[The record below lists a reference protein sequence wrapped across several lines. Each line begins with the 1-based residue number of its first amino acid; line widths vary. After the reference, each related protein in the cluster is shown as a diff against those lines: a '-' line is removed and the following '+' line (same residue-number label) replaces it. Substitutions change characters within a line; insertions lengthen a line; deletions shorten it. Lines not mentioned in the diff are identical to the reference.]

1 VTSVL
6 AAILFVVA
14 AVAFALGLKLLA
26 RPTTARRG
34 NLISAGGMLAA
45 TLGALVLAFDGG
57 GAARPDSG
65 PPPPSGAELAA
76 ELAAEGAAGGS
87 PIDAAGGLAEAIG
100 RIVPP
105 VAGTPGSETPAPPA
119 ESPGFLDGP
128 NRPMILWILAGL
140 IVGTVVGLPAAR
152 FVKMTAMPEMVALFN
167 GFGGIASLLVSWSS
181 VHATWALLRESRRLP
196 EETTGGAVAE
206 SVVAALTGVSLDP
219 GTGFALAFATLV
231 GGLTFGGSI
240 VAWGKLSGRIPSA
253 PLLLPNQRLATILLL
268 GVCVLTGIVWAF
280 NPGMMWLYLICLL
293 VALVAL
299 GPAFVMPIGGAD
311 MPVVIS
317 LLNSYS
323 GIAACAAGFALQQ
336 PLLIVTGALVGASGL
351 ILTRIMCL
359 AMNRSLTHVL
369 FSGFGSGDGATS
381 GDGGTAT
388 AGGPA
393 REATIRT
400 PSEAFHALEA
410 ASSVVIVPG
419 YGMAVAQAQHVVHDL
434 ARRMQ
439 ANDTEVLFA
448 IHPVAGRMPGHMS
461 VLLAEADVPYEQ
473 LVDMEDINARM
484 DGIDVAIVI
493 GANDT
498 VNPAARDDPDSPL
511 AGMPIIEVDRA
522 RSVFILKRSL
532 GSGYA
537 GVDNPLFFADN
548 AAMILGDAK
557 KTVEALVA
565 EFKDEG

>member
-1 VTSVL
+1 MMSVL
-6 AAILFVVA
+6 AAILFVAA

-45 TLGALVLAFDGG
+45 TLGALILAFDGTG
-57 GAARPDSG
+57 QATPAPG
-65 PPPPSGAELAA
+65 PPPAA
-76 ELAAEGAAGGS
+76 ELAAEGSAGGTPLS
-87 PIDAAGGLAEAIG
+87 AIGDAPEAIA
-100 RIVPP
+100 RIIPP
-105 VAGTPGSETPAPPA
+105 PPGTDVAAP
-119 ESPGFLDGP
+119 EGPGFVDGP
-128 NRPMILWILAGL
+128 RGPMLIWIMAGL
-140 IVGTVVGLPAAR
+140 LVGTVVGLPAAR

-181 VHATWALLRESRRLP
+181 VHATWALLREFRRLP
-196 EETTGGAVAE
+196 EETMSGQVVE
-206 SVVAALTGVSLDP
+206 SVVAALTGVSLSP
-219 GTGFALAFATLV
+219 GTGLALAFATLV

-240 VAWGKLSGRIPSA
+240 VAWGKLSGRISSA
-253 PLLLPNQRLATILLL
+253 PLRLPNQRLATVLLL
-268 GVCVLTGIVWAF
+268 GVAAATGVAWAL
-280 NPGMMWLYLICLL
+280 NPGMMWLYLICLAI
-293 VALVAL
+293 ALVAL
-299 GPAFVMPIGGAD
+299 GPAFVLPIGGAD

-323 GIAACAAGFALQQ
+323 GIAAAAAGFALQQ

-359 AMNRSLTHVL
+359 SMNRSLAHVL
-369 FSGFGSGDGATS
+369 FSGFGSA
-381 GDGGTAT
+381 DGGTSAAASGAAT
-388 AGGPA
+388 ADGPP
-393 REATIRT
+393 RTATIRT

-439 ANDTEVLFA
+439 ANDTEVVFA

-473 LVDMEDINARM
+473 LVDMDDINARM

-498 VNPAARDDPDSPL
+498 VNPAARDDPNSPL

-522 RSVFILKRSL
+522 GSVFVLKRSL

-565 EFKDEG
+565 EFKDEA

>member
-1 VTSVL
+1 
-6 AAILFVVA
+6 
-14 AVAFALGLKLLA
+14 
-26 RPTTARRG
+26 
-34 NLISAGGMLAA
+34 
-45 TLGALVLAFDGG
+45 
-57 GAARPDSG
+57 
-65 PPPPSGAELAA
+65 
-76 ELAAEGAAGGS
+76 
-87 PIDAAGGLAEAIG
+87 
-100 RIVPP
+100 
-105 VAGTPGSETPAPPA
+105 
-119 ESPGFLDGP
+119 
-128 NRPMILWILAGL
+128 
-140 IVGTVVGLPAAR
+140 
-152 FVKMTAMPEMVALFN
+152 MVALFN

-181 VHATWALLRESRRLP
+181 VHATWRLLREFGKMP
-196 EETTGGAVAE
+196 EEIMSRAVGE
-206 SVVAALTGVSLDP
+206 SVVAALTGVSLDA
-219 GTGFALAFATLV
+219 GTGLSLAFATLV

-240 VAWGKLSGRIPSA
+240 VAWGKLSGRISSA
-253 PLLLPNQRLATILLL
+253 PMRLPNQRLATAVLL
-268 GVCVLTGIVWAF
+268 GVCALAGILWAF
-280 NPGMMWLYLICLL
+280 NPGMLWLYLLCLL
-293 VALVAL
+293 IALIAL

-323 GIAACAAGFALQQ
+323 GIAACAAGFALEQ

-369 FSGFGSGDGATS
+369 FSGFGSGDGGS
-381 GDGGTAT
+381 GAGGAAT
-388 AGGPA
+388 ADGPA
-393 REATIRT
+393 RTATVRT
-400 PSEAFHALEA
+400 PGEAFHALEA

-434 ARRMQ
+434 ARLLQ
-439 ANDTEVLFA
+439 AGGAEVSFA

-473 LVDMEDINARM
+473 LVEMDDINARM
-484 DGIDVAIVI
+484 DGVDVAIVI

-498 VNPAARDDPDSPL
+498 VNPAARDDPESPL

-522 RSVFILKRSL
+522 RTVFVLKRSL

-537 GVDNPLFFADN
+537 GVDNPLFFLDN

-557 KTVEALVA
+557 KTVESLVA